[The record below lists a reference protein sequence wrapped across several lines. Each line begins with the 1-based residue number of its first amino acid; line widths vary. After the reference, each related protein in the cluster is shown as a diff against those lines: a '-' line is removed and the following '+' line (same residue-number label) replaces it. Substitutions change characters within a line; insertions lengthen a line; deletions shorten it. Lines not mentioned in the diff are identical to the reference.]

1 MKRFLFFLV
10 TTVVFFATS
19 TASISSVE
27 RDGSWYKIYNE
38 SGRLSHSI
46 QASVGELQGFG
57 TDFFIVKSGSW
68 YKIYTE
74 KGKLYKSLLVSSVG
88 EILSVGATTFT
99 SRSGSWVYTWNRDGK
114 RISSRQASR

>member
-1 MKRFLFFLV
+1 MKRFLFFLLAAV
-10 TTVVFFATS
+10 AFFATS

-38 SGRLSHSI
+38 SGRLAHSVS
-46 QASVGELQGFG
+46 ASVGELQGFG
-57 TDFFIVKSGSW
+57 ADFFIVKSGSW
-68 YKIYTE
+68 YKLYDE
-74 KGKLYKSLLVSSVG
+74 KGKLYKSLSVSSVG